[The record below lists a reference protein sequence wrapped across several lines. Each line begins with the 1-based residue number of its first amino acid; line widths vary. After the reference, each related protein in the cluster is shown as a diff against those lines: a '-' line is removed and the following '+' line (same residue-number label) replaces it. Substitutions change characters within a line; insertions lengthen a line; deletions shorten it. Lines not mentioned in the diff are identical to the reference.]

1 MNQISATVT
10 KIESFENITIVS
22 FLASDQ
28 PLKMMSLEINKNL
41 QVGSIVT
48 LGVKASSVSIAKSL
62 ESELSISN
70 QLKTTIE
77 DVNNGMLLT
86 SIKLR
91 FGDATLE
98 SIITLESS
106 KRLDLKK
113 NETLI
118 ALIKSSDLS
127 ILELLA

>member
-10 KIESFENITIVS
+10 KLESFENITLVS
-22 FLASDQ
+22 FLAFNQ
-28 PLKMMSLEINKNL
+28 PLKMMSLEMNKEL
-41 QVGSIVT
+41 QIGSIVT
-48 LGVKASSVSIAKSL
+48 LGVKASSVSVAKNL

-70 QLKTTIE
+70 QLKTTAE

-86 SIKLR
+86 SVKLR
-91 FGDATLE
+91 FGDTILE

-127 ILELLA
+127 ILEVLK